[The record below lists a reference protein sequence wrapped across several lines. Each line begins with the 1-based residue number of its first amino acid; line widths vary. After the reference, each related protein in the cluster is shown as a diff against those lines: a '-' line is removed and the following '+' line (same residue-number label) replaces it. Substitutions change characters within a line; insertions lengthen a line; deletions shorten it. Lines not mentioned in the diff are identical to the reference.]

1 LSVGKNI
8 KELFLAHRR
17 GLEAYLTGKLRDAE
31 TAADLTQEVFARF
44 AERERATGA
53 VAIVSDRFYLYRM
66 ARNLA
71 VDHLR
76 RQRHGIA
83 VSVSPEA
90 LDRVADQMPSP
101 ERAAQDNGDV
111 RRVRA
116 ALAELPERTRQVVCL
131 ARLEGMTHRE
141 VAERLRISDSSV
153 QKHLAKATR
162 HVMKRL
168 RDPR

>member
-1 LSVGKNI
+1 MSKNI

-17 GLEAYLTGKLRDAE
+17 GLQAYLTGKLRDAE

-44 AERERATGA
+44 AERERASGA
-53 VAIVSDRFYLYRM
+53 AAIMSDRFYLYRM

-76 RQRHGIA
+76 RQSHGMT
-83 VSVSPEA
+83 VSISPEA

-101 ERAAQDNGDV
+101 ERTAHGNGDV
-111 RRVRA
+111 QRVRM

-131 ARLEGMTHRE
+131 ARLEGLTHRE
-141 VAERLRISDSSV
+141 VAERLGISDSSV
-153 QKHLAKATR
+153 QKHLAKATH

-168 RDPR
+168 RDPE

>member
-1 LSVGKNI
+1 VSKDI
-8 KELFLAHRR
+8 KELFVAHRR
-17 GLEAYLTGKLRDAE
+17 GLQSYLTGKLRDAE

-44 AERERATGA
+44 AARERASGA
-53 VAIVSDRFYLYRM
+53 EAIMGDRFYLYRM

-76 RQRHGIA
+76 QRRRDIN

-90 LDRVADQMPSP
+90 LDRIADQMPSP
-101 ERAAQDNGDV
+101 ERTAHDNADV

-131 ARLEGMTHRE
+131 ARLDGLTHRE
-141 VAERLRISDSSV
+141 VAEHLRISDSSV
-153 QKHLAKATR
+153 QKHLAKATQ